1 VAVAVSVAVG
11 DVKSEAGTGVT
22 TTTLISVVVEVPS
35 SAATLVVA
43 AAAGGGVGAGAT
55 AVGVVVGA
63 AGGGGGVDE
72 LDTTT
77 GGATGV
83 TVGVVVSTDEAGVA
97 VVDCACLT
105 GLLAV
110 GVVAGGVGV
119 EIGVGVDVVKVDS
132 TSPMMSWMPLATL
145 FAIFL
150 ATSNGFGR
158 GGGAGSPG
166 RAYSS
171 ISESPMEKTFSLT
184 GRLRPRPMIPQC
196 ERERI

>member
-1 VAVAVSVAVG
+1 
-11 DVKSEAGTGVT
+11 
-22 TTTLISVVVEVPS
+22 
-35 SAATLVVA
+35 
-43 AAAGGGVGAGAT
+43 
-55 AVGVVVGA
+55 
-63 AGGGGGVDE
+63 
-72 LDTTT
+72 
-77 GGATGV
+77 
-83 TVGVVVSTDEAGVA
+83 
-97 VVDCACLT
+97 
-105 GLLAV
+105 LLAV